1 MCSHPS
7 SESAVGLAV
16 GTHGAATLPFL
27 HLGQQNLCLC
37 SLQWNFLQAGAAQA
51 LGQALQDNRSLA
63 SLQ

>member
-1 MCSHPS
+1 M
-7 SESAVGLAV
+7 V

-27 HLGQQNLCLC
+27 HLGQQNLFLC

-51 LGQALQDNRSLA
+51 LGQALQDNRSLV

>member
-1 MCSHPS
+1 MGLQPS
-7 SESAVGLAV
+7 LSCTWV
-16 GTHGAATLPFL
+16 
-27 HLGQQNLCLC
+27 NRICLC